1 MFLGAGSAATGIGDL
16 IVSAFMAN
24 GLSEEEARRNLWFVN
39 SRGLVVKS
47 TENLTSHI
55 AGYAHDHPAMG
66 FLSAINDIKPHILIG
81 ATGRPNTFTEE
92 VIKTMARLNPTPTI
106 FALSNPTSQA
116 ECTAEQ
122 AYRWSE
128 GRAIFASG
136 SPFAPVNYGGRE
148 YRPGQGN
155 NSYVFPGIG
164 MGAVACQA
172 RVINDDMFLAAAKTL
187 ADQVSQRSLDAGTL
201 YPPLADIRRVSL
213 EIAIAVAEKAY
224 ECDVANEP
232 RPNDLRAFIQSKVYD
247 PRY

>member
-1 MFLGAGSAATGIGDL
+1 MDFI
-16 IVSAFMAN
+16 
-24 GLSEEEARRNLWFVN
+24 
-39 SRGLVVKS
+39 
-47 TENLTSHI
+47 
-55 AGYAHDHPAMG
+55 
-66 FLSAINDIKPHILIG
+66 SAINDIKPHILIG

-92 VIKTMARLNPTPTI
+92 VIQTMTRLNPQPTI

-128 GRAIFASG
+128 GKAIFASG

-164 MGAVACQA
+164 MGAVACQ
-172 RVINDDMFLAAAKTL
+172 VSMINDEMFLAAAKTL
-187 ADQVSQRSLDAGTL
+187 ADQVSQQDLDAGTL
-201 YPPLADIRRVSL
+201 YPPLADIRNVSL
-213 EIAIAVAEKAY
+213 EIALAVAETAY
-224 ECDVANEP
+224 KSNVANEP
-232 RPNDLRAFIQSKVYD
+232 YPSDLRAFIQSKVYD

>member
-1 MFLGAGSAATGIGDL
+1 MQERTLSSEIGKWCAL
-16 IVSAFMAN
+16 MI
-24 GLSEEEARRNLWFVN
+24 LW
-39 SRGLVVKS
+39 R
-47 TENLTSHI
+47 TCWQI
-55 AGYAHDHPAMG
+55 M
-66 FLSAINDIKPHILIG
+66 AINDIKPHILIG

-92 VIKTMARLNPTPTI
+92 VIQTMTRLNPQPTI

-128 GRAIFASG
+128 GKAIFASG

-164 MGAVACQA
+164 MGAVACQ
-172 RVINDDMFLAAAKTL
+172 VSMINDEMFLAAAKTL
-187 ADQVSQRSLDAGTL
+187 ADQVSQQDLDAGTL
-201 YPPLADIRRVSL
+201 YPPLADIRNVSL
-213 EIAIAVAEKAY
+213 EIALAVAETAY
-224 ECDVANEP
+224 KSNVANEP
-232 RPNDLRAFIQSKVYD
+232 YPSDLRAFIQSKVYD